1 MLERAKAAGVQAVLA
16 IGSGGSGPDR
26 LDAAIGKAPKNYRK
40 LVRLGVNG
48 ATIPY
53 YLCQFGLRGTDLQGK
68 TVRANIFRS
77 DAGRCTEP

>member
-1 MLERAKAAGVQAVLA
+1 MKLSGTIAELNRLA
-16 IGSGGSGPDR
+16 PILDGDKDR
-26 LDAAIGKAPKNYRK
+26 IDTAIGKAPQNFRK

-53 YLCQFGLRGTDLQGK
+53 YLCQFGLRGTDLSGK